1 MQIIENIILI
11 FFIYYVI
18 IIIQNKVIGRNNLV
32 KLLAKI
38 FVRDSGNISSPE
50 VREAYGTLCGTM
62 GIFFNILL
70 FGIKFFAGLISGAI
84 SVMADAFNNLT
95 DAGSSVITLIGFRM
109 SGQKPDK
116 HHPFGHGRI
125 EYISGLIVSF
135 IIILVGFELG
145 KTSVEKIISPVEV
158 EFSVTAVIILVCS
171 VIIKAYM
178 AFYNFSIGK
187 KISSSA
193 MRATAQDSLS
203 DCIATGS
210 VLLCLVVSRF
220 ANVNIDAY
228 CGLAVSAFIMFSG
241 IRSAKETMD
250 PLLGA
255 PPSKEFIDE
264 IAEIVYAHD
273 GVEGIH
279 DLIVHDYGPGRTMIS
294 LHAEVP
300 ADANLLETHDMIDN
314 IEKDL
319 REKLKCDAVIHMDP
333 IATDDTHTLEVRE
346 KIVALV
352 GCIDSRLTIHDF
364 RMVKGPTH
372 TNVLFDVVVPF
383 EVKKSEEEIREN
395 IETIVKTIDKNY
407 YSVVNIDKYY
417 M

>member
-1 MQIIENIILI
+1 LVKFLAK
-11 FFIYYVI
+11 FFI
-18 IIIQNKVIGRNNLV
+18 
-32 KLLAKI
+32 
-38 FVRDSGNISSPE
+38 RDRENTSSPE
-50 VREAYGTLCGTM
+50 VRAAYGTLCGTM
-62 GIFFNILL
+62 GIIFNIIL
-70 FGIKFFAGLISGAI
+70 FAIKFIAGLLSGAI

-135 IIILVGFELG
+135 IIILVGFELA
-145 KTSVEKIISPVEV
+145 KTSVEKIISPAAVAFNEIALV
-158 EFSVTAVIILVCS
+158 ILIISVC
-171 VIIKAYM
+171 IKAYM
-178 AFYNFSIGK
+178 AFYNFKVGRRIA
-187 KISSSA
+187 SSA
-193 MRATAQDSLS
+193 MVATARDSLS
-203 DCIATGS
+203 DCVATS
-210 VLLCLVVSRF
+210 TVLACLLISRF

-228 CGLAVSAFIMFSG
+228 CGLAVSVFILYSG

-255 PPSKEFIDE
+255 PPSPEFIEE
-264 IAEIVYAHD
+264 IAEIVYSHD

-300 ADANLLETHDMIDN
+300 ADANLVETHDMIDN

-319 REKLKCDAVIHMDP
+319 RERLKCDAVIHMDP
-333 IATDDTHTLEVRE
+333 IATDDEQTLEVRE
-346 KIVALV
+346 KISALV
-352 GCIDSRLTIHDF
+352 ACIDSRLSIHDF

-372 TNVLFDVVVPF
+372 TNVLFDIVIPF
-383 EVKKSEEEIREN
+383 DMKKSEEELRDN
-395 IETIVKTIDKNY
+395 IQTIVKSIDKNY
-407 YSVVNIDKYY
+407 YSVVNIDKSYV
-417 M
+417 

>member
-1 MQIIENIILI
+1 MIN
-11 FFIYYVI
+11 F
-18 IIIQNKVIGRNNLV
+18 
-32 KLLAKI
+32 LAKI
-38 FVRDSGNISSPE
+38 FIRDNKNTSSPE
-50 VREAYGTLCGTM
+50 VRAAYGTLCGTL
-62 GIFFNILL
+62 GIIFNIIL
-70 FGIKFFAGLISGAI
+70 FAIKFIAGLLSGAI

-145 KTSVEKIISPVEV
+145 KTSVEKMISPAELA
-158 EFSVTAVIILVCS
+158 FSKTALIILIVS
-171 VIIKAYM
+171 VAIKAYM
-178 AFYNFSIGK
+178 AIYNFGIGR
-187 KISSSA
+187 KIASSA
-193 MRATAQDSLS
+193 MIATARDSFS
-203 DCIATGS
+203 DCIATS
-210 VLLCLVVSRF
+210 TVLACLLISRF
-220 ANVNIDAY
+220 AGVNVDAY
-228 CGLAVSAFIMFSG
+228 CGLAVSAFIIYSG

-255 PPSKEFIDE
+255 PPSPEFIEE
-264 IAEIVYAHD
+264 ISEIVYSHE
-273 GVEGIH
+273 GVSGIH

-319 REKLKCDAVIHMDP
+319 RERLKCDAVIHMDP
-333 IATDDTHTLEVRE
+333 IATDDEHTLEVRE
-346 KIVALV
+346 KVTSLIS
-352 GCIDSRLTIHDF
+352 CIDSRLTIHDF

-383 EVKKSEEEIREN
+383 DMKKSEEELRDN
-395 IETIVKTIDKNY
+395 VQTIVKSIDKNY
-407 YSVVNIDKYY
+407 YSVVNIDKSYV
-417 M
+417 